1 MKALIFAAGLG
12 TRLKP
17 YTDTMPKAMVP
28 INGKP
33 MLWHQVQRLKA
44 AGVDSLVINVH
55 HFADQI
61 IDYVQSQ
68 DGFGMQVQFSD
79 ERGCLLDT
87 GGGLLH
93 ARSFLEGEGEP
104 FLIHNVDIFSNLDLG
119 AFIAD
124 GLGAGTV
131 AKLLVSDRN
140 SSRKLLFN
148 ADRELCG
155 WKNLKTGE
163 LRGPAADAAAASG
176 YGVAS
181 AEVESASAES
191 SSALPALDELAFGGV
206 HLVSPAIFKV
216 FDAINVQY
224 TSAGKE
230 APFIGSFGIIDF
242 YLAAC
247 RDNRISAYIQSGLTL
262 IDAGKPESLQYCP
275 ELL

>member
-68 DGFGMQVQFSD
+68 GCFGMRVQFSD

-93 ARSFLEGEGEP
+93 ARSFLEEEGEP

-131 AKLLVSDRN
+131 AKLLVSDRD

-148 ADRELCG
+148 ADMQLCG

-163 LRGPAADAAAASG
+163 LKGPAADAVASAGSGAASG
-176 YGVAS
+176 IVAPAS
-181 AEVESASAES
+181 AF
-191 SSALPALDELAFGGV
+191 PALDELAFGGV

-216 FDAINVQY
+216 FDAINAQY
-224 TSAGKE
+224 SSAGKE

-247 RDNRISAYIQSGLTL
+247 RNSRISAYIQPGLTL
-262 IDAGKPESLQYCP
+262 IDAGKPQALQHCS
-275 ELL
+275 ELML

>member
-68 DGFGMQVQFSD
+68 DGFGMKVQFSD

-104 FLIHNVDIFSNLDLG
+104 FLIHNVDIFSNLNLG

-124 GLGAGTV
+124 GLGAGTL

-163 LRGPAADAAAASG
+163 LRGPAADAAASAASG
-176 YGVAS
+176 AASGKVAS
-181 AEVESASAES
+181 AEA
-191 SSALPALDELAFGGV
+191 SALPALDELAFGGV
-206 HLVSPAIFKV
+206 HLVSPSIFKV
-216 FDAINVQY
+216 FDAINAQF

-247 RDNRISAYIQSGLTL
+247 RNNRISAYIQPGLTL
-262 IDAGKPESLQYCP
+262 MDAGKPESLQSCS
-275 ELL
+275 LLL

>member
-131 AKLLVSDRN
+131 AKLLVSERD

-148 ADRELCG
+148 ADRERCG
-155 WKNLKTGE
+155 WKILKTGE
-163 LRGPAADAAAASG
+163 LRGPAADAAASAASG
-176 YGVAS
+176 AASGAVAS
-181 AEVESASAES
+181 S
-191 SSALPALDELAFGGV
+191 LPALDELAFGGV

-216 FDAINVQY
+216 FDAINAQY
-224 TSAGKE
+224 ISAGKE

-247 RDNRISAYIQSGLTL
+247 RNNIISAYIQPGLTL
-262 IDAGKPESLQYCP
+262 IDAGKPEALRSCSL
-275 ELL
+275 LL

>member
-17 YTDTMPKAMVP
+17 YTETMPKAMVP

-68 DGFGMQVQFSD
+68 DCFGMQVQFSD

-140 SSRKLLFN
+140 SSRKLLFK

-163 LRGPAADAAAASG
+163 LRGPAADAVASAASRAASG
-176 YGVAS
+176 MVAPAS
-181 AEVESASAES
+181 AEA
-191 SSALPALDELAFGGV
+191 SALPALNELAFGGV
-206 HLVSPAIFKV
+206 HLVSPSIFKV
-216 FDAINVQY
+216 FDAINAQY
-224 TSAGKE
+224 KSAGKE

-247 RDNRISAYIQSGLTL
+247 RNNRISAYIQPGLTL
-262 IDAGKPESLQYCP
+262 IDAGKPEALQHCS